1 MTSNLYS
8 FSSYPVMDLI
18 VVYIWWLGILIFF
31 WVFLSVLVG
40 IFFSPFVGCLALNR
54 LGFDRVEYYL
64 ILIFSCFILLLIFFN
79 LMIMR
84 SHNPSRGKHFDGF
97 RGVISVI
104 GRQWYWV
111 YSFIGVGGLSDSMD
125 SYYSC
130 FVDCVDNGVSLSRGG
145 VYCLN
150 ITSADVLH
158 SFSLPSANMKIDA
171 VPGRVNSVYLF
182 AGILG
187 RHLGYCSEFC
197 GAGHGY
203 MPIVFNVL

>member
-18 VVYIWWLGILIFF
+18 VVYIWWLGILIFL
-31 WVFLSVLVG
+31 WVLTSVIIN
-40 IFFSPFVGCLALNR
+40 IFFSPCVGCFSLSR
-54 LGFDRVEYYL
+54 LGFDSVEYYL
-64 ILIFSCFILLLIFFN
+64 ILIFSGFILLLIFLN
-79 LMIMR
+79 LLIMR

-97 RGVISVI
+97 RGVISVV

-111 YSFIGVGGLSDSMD
+111 YSFLGSGISESID
-125 SYYSC
+125 SYYAC
-130 FVDCVDNGVSLSRGG
+130 FVDCVDNGINLLGGG
-145 VYCLN
+145 VYGLN

-158 SFSLPSANMKIDA
+158 SFSLPSANLKIDA
-171 VPGRVNSVYLF
+171 VPGRINSVYLF
-182 AGILG
+182 AGVLG

-203 MPIVFNVL
+203 MPIVLNVL